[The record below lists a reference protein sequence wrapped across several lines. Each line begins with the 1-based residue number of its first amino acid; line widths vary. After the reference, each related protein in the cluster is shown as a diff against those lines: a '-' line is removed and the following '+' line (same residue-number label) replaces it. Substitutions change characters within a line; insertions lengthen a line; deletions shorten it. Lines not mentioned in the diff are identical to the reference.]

1 LLWGASPPNPSNY
14 GVSPQTLI
22 GGVAPQTPKHYGGK
36 PPSPQL
42 RGYTSLMQKFQGV
55 STFAKTVCNKQH
67 NNPNNPNNN
76 IIIKKI

>member
-36 PPSPQL
+36 PPSPPTTGL
-42 RGYTSLMQKFQGV
+42 YFLNAKVSRGF
-55 STFAKTVCNKQH
+55 
-67 NNPNNPNNN
+67 N
-76 IIIKKI
+76 IC